1 MDLAKLALTMRPRGP
16 WEGIDLGFAM
26 ACRWFL
32 PLWSLWWA
40 VALPVA
46 LVTALLFPDRPWLVI
61 LLLWWAK
68 PLYEPLLLFW
78 LSRALFG
85 QRPGLGES
93 LRQWRAILQAQP
105 LAYLTWRRFS
115 PSRSL
120 YLPVALLE
128 GLRGGQRRARIGV
141 LGRGQ
146 QGGFWLT
153 LVAFHFEM
161 LLQVSLLVLLVLAL
175 PEELQWL
182 DWESLFFEPGPF
194 ELWLQ
199 IGVDLLG
206 MSLIAPFYVSAGF
219 ALYLTRRSE
228 LEAWDIEIGFRR
240 LRERCAP
247 RAAAWLLPL
256 LGLGLLGLPAPPAAA
271 VEPDPEQA
279 RALIAEVLAQ
289 PDFGRSQTSGYW
301 KYIGDEEEAEDAAA
315 DSGVWDWLEGF
326 EQGLAEVAEVLLW
339 CGAGILLG
347 YLLYRGAGASGWLQR
362 GPGPAPAR
370 PQVPA
375 TLFGLELEADR
386 LPADP
391 VAEARRLLAAERPRE
406 ALSLLYRGSLAAL
419 LARRLEIPASATEG
433 ECLALVT
440 AQRPAP
446 EAALFRR
453 LTLAWIGL
461 AYGHRPPGRE
471 PLEALCRDWPAVFGG
486 AHGD

>member
-1 MDLAKLALTMRPRGP
+1 MDLARLALAMRPRGP

-26 ACRWFL
+26 ARRWFL
-32 PLWSLWWA
+32 PLWRLWWV
-40 VALPVA
+40 VALPFA
-46 LVTALLFPDRPWLVI
+46 LVTALLFPDRPWLAIV
-61 LLLWWAK
+61 LLWWGK

-85 QRPGLGES
+85 QRPGLGQS

-120 YLPVALLE
+120 YMPVGLLE
-128 GLRGGQRRARIGV
+128 RLRGAQRRTRVEV

-161 LLQVSLLVLLVLAL
+161 LLQIALLVLLVLAL

-182 DWESLFFEPGPF
+182 DWELLFFEPGPF

-240 LRERCAP
+240 LRERRAS

-256 LGLGLLGLPAPPAAA
+256 LGLGLAGLPAPPAAA
-271 VEPDPEQA
+271 TEPNPEQA

-289 PDFGRSQTSGYW
+289 PDFGRSETSGYW
-301 KYIGDEEEAEDAAA
+301 KYIGEEEVDDATGG
-315 DSGVWDWLEGF
+315 SGFWDWLEGF
-326 EQGLAEVAEVLLW
+326 EQGLAEVGELLLW
-339 CGAGILLG
+339 FGAGILLG
-347 YLLYRGAGASGWLQR
+347 YLFYRSASAGGWLR
-362 GPGPAPAR
+362 RREPPLPASA
-370 PQVPA
+370 QAPA
-375 TLFGLELEADR
+375 TLFGLELEGDR

-419 LARRLEIPASATEG
+419 LARRLEIPGSATEG
-433 ECLALVT
+433 ECLALVA

-446 EAALFRR
+446 EVALFRR
-453 LTLAWIGL
+453 LTAAWISL
-461 AYGHRPPGRE
+461 AYGHQIPGRE
-471 PLEALCRDWPAVFGG
+471 PLEALCREWPAVFGG
-486 AHGD
+486 RHGD